1 MIEVTETKNTTKY
14 WRNASVAKIAN
25 IRIDGNSA
33 KLPMLL
39 RMLVD

>member
-14 WRNASVAKIAN
+14 WRAGLRKIVRDNNNVKA
-25 IRIDGNSA
+25 
-33 KLPMLL
+33 PMLL